1 MGTNYFTSRLTE
13 VVNNCVKEVV
23 ITEVLVVINY
33 LILTMLLLL
42 LLLLLISVLT
52 IMRQSGVSKL

>member
-42 LLLLLISVLT
+42 LLLLISVLT

>member
-1 MGTNYFTSRLTE
+1 MGTNYFTSRLTK

-42 LLLLLISVLT
+42 LLLISMLT